1 MGLTCGRFRGY
12 PVRVGKKASRNAQRR
27 TAGETRSPIPRS
39 AQGVK
44 VVEVSLMTIR
54 HQTWL
59 TDALAGSAMLFALYL
74 ILLEFSKA
82 RLP

>member
-1 MGLTCGRFRGY
+1 
-12 PVRVGKKASRNAQRR
+12 
-27 TAGETRSPIPRS
+27 
-39 AQGVK
+39 
-44 VVEVSLMTIR
+44 MTIR

-59 TDALAGSAMLFALYL
+59 GDALAGSVMLFAMYL

>member
-1 MGLTCGRFRGY
+1 
-12 PVRVGKKASRNAQRR
+12 
-27 TAGETRSPIPRS
+27 
-39 AQGVK
+39 
-44 VVEVSLMTIR
+44 MTIR

-59 TDALAGSAMLFALYL
+59 ADAFFGSVLMFALYL